1 MLKRTSLW
9 IAILSLGVILVILVS
24 RLPFGNKPPVVL
36 DSSKPINIY
45 LLPDSNDSSLIHIN
59 INSSVED
66 SISAIAV
73 RLTLEDKGGIKPAD
87 IKILPDKTLS
97 DSGWTYL
104 IKNVKEDFRPKRIV
118 LELALVSLG
127 PEGSKIEGE
136 AVLADIKIPVSSSLN
151 IKDFK
156 FDPQETKVISKDS
169 RELPLGL
176 GNLQ

>member
-1 MLKRTSLW
+1 
-9 IAILSLGVILVILVS
+9 LSLGVILVILVS
-24 RLPFGNKPPVVL
+24 RLPFGNKSPIVL

-73 RLTLEDKGGIKPAD
+73 RLTLEDKGDIKPAD
-87 IKILPDKTLS
+87 IVVLPDKTLS
-97 DSGWTYL
+97 NSGWTYL
-104 IKNVKEDFRPKRIV
+104 VKNVKYDSQSKRIV

-127 PEGSKIEGE
+127 PEGSKLKGE
-136 AVLADIKIPVSSSLN
+136 AVLANIKIPVSSSLN
-151 IKDFK
+151 IEDFK
-156 FDPQETKVISKDS
+156 FDPRETKVISKDS
-169 RELPLGL
+169 RELLLGL